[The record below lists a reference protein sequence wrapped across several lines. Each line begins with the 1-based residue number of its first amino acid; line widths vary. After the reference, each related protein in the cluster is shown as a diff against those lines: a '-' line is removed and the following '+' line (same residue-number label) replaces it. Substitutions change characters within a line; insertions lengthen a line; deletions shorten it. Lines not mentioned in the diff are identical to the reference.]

1 MAQMLNIPTST
12 PYVWR
17 AVVLVRLA
25 FVEVYIME
33 TRTKE
38 KAGDRSPAL
47 SAVGVRY

>member
-1 MAQMLNIPTST
+1 VLPAEEPMRLLP
-12 PYVWR
+12 WR

-25 FVEVYIME
+25 FVEVYIIE